1 MRRKASLFIVSKELL
16 GFVDT
21 QKIQSVQIHKVLK
34 NEEYL
39 QEVLQKGKISAIFKM
54 KEDSR
59 IKMTTLLPTIIRNPE
74 KNKNETKRIKDVTV
88 KYCTKLLT
96 NRAPR
101 QGLSQ
106 VLLGAD

>member
-74 KNKNETKRIKDVTV
+74 KTKMKQRELKM
-88 KYCTKLLT
+88 
-96 NRAPR
+96 
-101 QGLSQ
+101 
-106 VLLGAD
+106 